1 MTTTPDAEQP
11 YVDTLTS
18 QLCCRHAP
26 LLATAE
32 DDNAV
37 LRSRLAL
44 AVAFIHDP
52 TYDRDAR
59 NALAQ
64 HLGLPEPAHPKS
76 PETA

>member
-1 MTTTPDAEQP
+1 MPDTQQS
-11 YVDTLTS
+11 YVDKLTT

-44 AVAFIHDP
+44 AVPCLHNSA
-52 TYDRDAR
+52 YDYNTRRAIAR
-59 NALAQ
+59 AI
-64 HLGLPEPAHPKS
+64 GVPEPA
-76 PETA
+76 PEVPQ

>member
-1 MTTTPDAEQP
+1 MTTTPDTEQP
-11 YVDTLTS
+11 YVDKLAN

-44 AVAFIHDP
+44 ALACLHNPAGRAVARRAI
-52 TYDRDAR
+52 AR
-59 NALAQ
+59 AI
-64 HLGLPEPAHPKS
+64 GVPEPA
-76 PETA
+76 PEVPQ